1 MKTIKIIGLLLLLLN
16 FGVVNAQK
24 WKITDDYN
32 IAFANKDVSGVF
44 KDISG
49 SIVFDAASLANAKFN
64 LTLSVSSISTGNGI
78 QNKHAISSEWFNA
91 SKFPAITFVSDKVE
105 KTENGYKAIGKLEI
119 KGVSKNVT
127 IPFTFSKKGAKATF
141 VGKFNVDRTDFGVG
155 VKGDEVAETLKIT
168 ATIHATK
175 N

>member
-1 MKTIKIIGLLLLLLN
+1 MKTIKIIGLFLLLLN

-49 SIVFDAASLANAKFN
+49 SIVFDAASLTNAKFN
-64 LTLSVSSISTGNGI
+64 LNISVSSISTGNGI

-91 SKFPAITFVSDKVE
+91 SKFPDITFVSDKVE

-127 IPFTFSKKGAKATF
+127 IPFTFSKNSTPS
-141 VGKFNVDRTDFGVG
+141 
-155 VKGDEVAETLKIT
+155 
-168 ATIHATK
+168 
-175 N
+175 